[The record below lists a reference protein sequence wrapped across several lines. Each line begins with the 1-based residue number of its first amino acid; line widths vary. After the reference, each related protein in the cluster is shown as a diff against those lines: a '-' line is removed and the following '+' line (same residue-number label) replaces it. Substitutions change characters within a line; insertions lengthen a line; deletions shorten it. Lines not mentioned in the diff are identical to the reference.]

1 MIFLANQSWARERI
15 KKNNTLCKN
24 QSNLLDLLEEIGFA
38 KSSVNCQLG
47 FFLKAAD
54 HENSELWC

>member
-54 HENSELWC
+54 HENSE